1 MANSKFAIYLRAT
14 GTLRVS
20 PDVGLRRWI
29 AGTSPGQGRIEF
41 VAAAWILYGDWGKGD
56 VWSSAS
62 VVKRLS
68 GTGFAKTNTKLSTT
82 NAKMEGAH
90 TEMARE

>member
-1 MANSKFAIYLRAT
+1 MDRWNYLLLLCGSSTAT
-14 GTLRVS
+14 G
-20 PDVGLRRWI
+20 
-29 AGTSPGQGRIEF
+29 
-41 VAAAWILYGDWGKGD
+41 GKGD